1 MNQIEFKYNGMSL
14 VIQCKENEKLKN
26 ICQHFCKK
34 AQIDKNE
41 IFFSYNGKAGSEF
54 NEELAFNQMV
64 NSTDKNENKMTI
76 LVNSIEEKDKYQPL
90 SIKFV
95 LSEKYFNSRIWKKYE
110 ISDENIDIGEFLT
123 KIKINKYDRI
133 IILIKN
139 GNYFWNHYY
148 ETPESV
154 YILLVGEHFDGGYYY
169 YNQTKNNIK
178 ITVKIE
184 QLTNPC
190 NACSNNSHL
199 SYTKL
204 KILRDSTVEIIGI
217 DFIECINPI
226 NSNLCPGGSAKS
238 IFSLFGDNSRIYL
251 CENHISFTCSPLINV
266 LFFGVGKVFFHDTV
280 FTKNQKCNKEKVF
293 VVGSINGWNA
303 GAKAF
308 IYSRQISLDK
318 SCLLFN
324 ENDKNQFIEYVN
336 H

>member
-1 MNQIEFKYNGMSL
+1 MTEINIKFIYKTQEINIQSKSDEALINIFKQFETKIS
-14 VIQCKENEKLKN
+14 KEKVFYLYSGKMLDSSKTFNEIAN
-26 ICQHFCKK
+26 E
-34 AQIDKNE
+34 IDK
-41 IFFSYNGKAGSEF
+41 K
-54 NEELAFNQMV
+54 
-64 NSTDKNENKMTI
+64 ENKMTI
-76 LVNSIEEKDKYQPL
+76 LVDSVEEKDEYQPL
-90 SIKFV
+90 SVKLIQGY
-95 LSEKYFNSRIWKKYE
+95 EKKYE

-169 YNQTKNNIK
+169 YSQTKNNIK

-190 NACSNNSHL
+190 NACSHNSHL

>member
-1 MNQIEFKYNGMSL
+1 MAEINIKFIYKNQGIIIQAKSDEAFVNIFKQL
-14 VIQCKENEKLKN
+14 EAKILKEKAFYLYSGKIIDSSKTFNEIAN
-26 ICQHFCKK
+26 E
-34 AQIDKNE
+34 IDK
-41 IFFSYNGKAGSEF
+41 K
-54 NEELAFNQMV
+54 
-64 NSTDKNENKMTI
+64 ENKMVI
-76 LVNSIEEKDKYQPL
+76 LVDEVEEKDQYQPL
-90 SIKFV
+90 SIK
-95 LSEKYFNSRIWKKYE
+95 LIQAYEKKYE
-110 ISDENIDIGEFLT
+110 ISDENIDIGEFLN

-133 IILIKN
+133 TIIIKN
-139 GNYFWNHYY
+139 GNYFWNQYY

-154 YILLVGEHFDGGYYY
+154 YILIVGEHFDNGYYY

-178 ITVKIE
+178 ITVKIN

-190 NACSNNSHL
+190 NACSYNSHL

-217 DFIECINPI
+217 NFTECINPI
-226 NSNLCPGGSAKS
+226 NENLCPGGSAKS
-238 IFSLFGDNSRIYL
+238 VFSLFGDNSRLYL
-251 CENHISFTCSPLINV
+251 CENHNDFTCSPLINV
-266 LFFGVGKVFFHDTV
+266 LFFGVGKVFFLNAT
-280 FTKNQKCNKEKVF
+280 FTKNQGCNKEKIF

-324 ENDKNQFIEYVN
+324 EDDKNQYFEYVK

>member
-1 MNQIEFKYNGMSL
+1 MTEINIKFIYKTQEINIQSKSDEALINIFKQFETKIS
-14 VIQCKENEKLKN
+14 KEKVFYLYSGKMLDSSKTFNEIAN
-26 ICQHFCKK
+26 E
-34 AQIDKNE
+34 IDK
-41 IFFSYNGKAGSEF
+41 K
-54 NEELAFNQMV
+54 
-64 NSTDKNENKMTI
+64 ENKMTI
-76 LVNSIEEKDKYQPL
+76 LVDSVEEKDEYQPL
-90 SIKFV
+90 SVKLIQGY
-95 LSEKYFNSRIWKKYE
+95 EKKYE

>member
-1 MNQIEFKYNGMSL
+1 MKEINIKFIYKTQEINIQSKSDEALINIFKQFETKIS
-14 VIQCKENEKLKN
+14 KEKVFYLYSGKMLDSSKTFNEIAN
-26 ICQHFCKK
+26 E
-34 AQIDKNE
+34 IDK
-41 IFFSYNGKAGSEF
+41 K
-54 NEELAFNQMV
+54 
-64 NSTDKNENKMTI
+64 ENKMTI
-76 LVNSIEEKDKYQPL
+76 LVDSVEEKDEYQPL
-90 SIKFV
+90 SVKLIQGY
-95 LSEKYFNSRIWKKYE
+95 EKKYE

-190 NACSNNSHL
+190 NACSHNSHL

>member
-1 MNQIEFKYNGMSL
+1 MTEINIKFIYKTQEINIQSKSDEALINIFKQFETKIS
-14 VIQCKENEKLKN
+14 KEKVFYLYSGKMLDSSKTFNEIAN
-26 ICQHFCKK
+26 E
-34 AQIDKNE
+34 IDK
-41 IFFSYNGKAGSEF
+41 K
-54 NEELAFNQMV
+54 
-64 NSTDKNENKMTI
+64 ENKMTI
-76 LVNSIEEKDKYQPL
+76 LVDSVEEKDEYQPL
-90 SIKFV
+90 SVKLIQGY
-95 LSEKYFNSRIWKKYE
+95 EKKYE

-169 YNQTKNNIK
+169 YNRTKNNIK

-190 NACSNNSHL
+190 NACSHNSHL

-238 IFSLFGDNSRIYL
+238 IFSLVGDNSRIYL
-251 CENHISFTCSPLINV
+251 CENHINFSCSPLINV

>member
-1 MNQIEFKYNGMSL
+1 MTEINIKFIYKTQEINIQSKSDEALINIFKQFETKIS
-14 VIQCKENEKLKN
+14 KEKVFYLYSGKILDSSKTFNEIAN
-26 ICQHFCKK
+26 E
-34 AQIDKNE
+34 IDK
-41 IFFSYNGKAGSEF
+41 K
-54 NEELAFNQMV
+54 
-64 NSTDKNENKMTI
+64 ENKMTI
-76 LVNSIEEKDKYQPL
+76 LVDSVEEKDEYQPL
-90 SIKFV
+90 SVKLIQGY
-95 LSEKYFNSRIWKKYE
+95 EKKYE

-190 NACSNNSHL
+190 NACSYNSHL

-266 LFFGVGKVFFHDTV
+266 LFFGVGKVFFHNTV

-308 IYSRQISLDK
+308 IYSGYISLDK

>member
-1 MNQIEFKYNGMSL
+1 MTEINIKFIYKTQEINIQSKSDEALINIFKQFETKIS
-14 VIQCKENEKLKN
+14 KEKVFYLYSGKMLDSSKTFNEIAN
-26 ICQHFCKK
+26 E
-34 AQIDKNE
+34 IDK
-41 IFFSYNGKAGSEF
+41 K
-54 NEELAFNQMV
+54 
-64 NSTDKNENKMTI
+64 ENKMTI
-76 LVNSIEEKDKYQPL
+76 LVDSVEEKDEYQPL
-90 SIKFV
+90 SVKLIQGY
-95 LSEKYFNSRIWKKYE
+95 EKKYE

-190 NACSNNSHL
+190 NACSHNSHL

-280 FTKNQKCNKEKVF
+280 FTKNQKCN
-293 VVGSINGWNA
+293 
-303 GAKAF
+303 
-308 IYSRQISLDK
+308 
-318 SCLLFN
+318 
-324 ENDKNQFIEYVN
+324 
-336 H
+336 

>member
-1 MNQIEFKYNGMSL
+1 MTEINIKFIYKTQEINIQSKSDEALINIFKQFETKIS
-14 VIQCKENEKLKN
+14 KEKVFYLYSGKMLDSSKTFNEIAN
-26 ICQHFCKK
+26 E
-34 AQIDKNE
+34 IDK
-41 IFFSYNGKAGSEF
+41 K
-54 NEELAFNQMV
+54 
-64 NSTDKNENKMTI
+64 ENKMTI
-76 LVNSIEEKDKYQPL
+76 LVDSVEEKDEYQPL
-90 SIKFV
+90 SVKLIQGY
-95 LSEKYFNSRIWKKYE
+95 EKKYE

-303 GAKAF
+303 GAKTF

>member
-1 MNQIEFKYNGMSL
+1 MTEINIKFIYKTQEINIQSKSDEALINIFKQFETKIS
-14 VIQCKENEKLKN
+14 KEKVFYLYSGKMLDSSKTFNEIAN
-26 ICQHFCKK
+26 E
-34 AQIDKNE
+34 IDK
-41 IFFSYNGKAGSEF
+41 K
-54 NEELAFNQMV
+54 
-64 NSTDKNENKMTI
+64 ENKMTI
-76 LVNSIEEKDKYQPL
+76 LVDSVEEKDEYQPL
-90 SIKFV
+90 SVKLIQGY
-95 LSEKYFNSRIWKKYE
+95 EKKYE

-154 YILLVGEHFDGGYYY
+154 YILLVGEHGYYY

-238 IFSLFGDNSRIYL
+238 IFSLVGDNSRIYL

>member
-1 MNQIEFKYNGMSL
+1 MTEINIKFIYKTQEINIQSKSDEALINIFKQFETKIS
-14 VIQCKENEKLKN
+14 KEKVFYLYSGKMLDSSKTFNEIAN
-26 ICQHFCKK
+26 E
-34 AQIDKNE
+34 IDK
-41 IFFSYNGKAGSEF
+41 K
-54 NEELAFNQMV
+54 
-64 NSTDKNENKMTI
+64 ENKMTI
-76 LVNSIEEKDKYQPL
+76 LVDSVEEKDEYQPL
-90 SIKFV
+90 SVKLIQGY
-95 LSEKYFNSRIWKKYE
+95 EKKYE

-190 NACSNNSHL
+190 NACSHNSHL

>member
-1 MNQIEFKYNGMSL
+1 MTEINIKFIYKTQEINIQSKSDEALINIFKQFETKIS
-14 VIQCKENEKLKN
+14 KEKVFYLYSGKMLDSSKTFNEIAN
-26 ICQHFCKK
+26 E
-34 AQIDKNE
+34 IDK
-41 IFFSYNGKAGSEF
+41 K
-54 NEELAFNQMV
+54 
-64 NSTDKNENKMTI
+64 ENKMTI
-76 LVNSIEEKDKYQPL
+76 LVDSVEEKDEYQPL
-90 SIKFV
+90 SVKLIQGY
-95 LSEKYFNSRIWKKYE
+95 EKKYE

-154 YILLVGEHFDGGYYY
+154 YILLVGEHFDCGYYY